1 MAKNTAS
8 SPAALRSQGSA
19 QAQDKSSTRRD
30 QGKDSAKR
38 RKNMKWDMGV
48 SINGGVSL
56 NGWFISW
63 KIRFKMDD
71 LEVPSFQETSI

>member
-1 MAKNTAS
+1 MAENIAS

-30 QGKDSAKR
+30 QGKDSAK
-38 RKNMKWDMGV
+38 WDMGV

-63 KIRFKMDD
+63 KILFKMDD